1 MLVMK
6 IQLGDLC
13 KMRRIKCSGIARRDF
28 TKLAENDELREAY
41 EAKVTEKLEGNGE
54 MITNNQQRYDALKK
68 AVKEAADET
77 LPAVPHNKYGALK
90 YLDDAILNEL
100 SQEQR
105 KLSRRIYHSGMRNAA
120 KVRQLRRYRSAI
132 YTEM

>member
-1 MLVMK
+1 MVVMK
-6 IQLGDLC
+6 IQLGDMC
-13 KMRRIKCSGIARRDF
+13 KMLCIKCSEPARRDF
-28 TKLAENDELREAY
+28 TEQAENDELRVVY

-77 LPAVPHNKYGALK
+77 LPVVPHNKNGTLK

-120 KVRQLRRYRSAI
+120 
-132 YTEM
+132 